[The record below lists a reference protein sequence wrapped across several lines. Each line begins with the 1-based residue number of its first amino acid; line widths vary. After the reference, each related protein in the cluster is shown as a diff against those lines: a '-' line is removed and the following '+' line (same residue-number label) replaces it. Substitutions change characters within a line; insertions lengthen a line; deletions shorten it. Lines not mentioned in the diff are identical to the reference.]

1 MFKRRDGRE
10 GEERRREGMDGEG
23 MKERGRG
30 SRGDEGKKWL
40 LDGGNLLKQF
50 QIALAITAT

>member
-10 GEERRREGMDGEG
+10 REERRREGMDGEG
-23 MKERGRG
+23 MRERGRG
-30 SRGDEGKKWL
+30 REGDEGKKWL
-40 LDGGNLLKQF
+40 LDGGNLLKQL